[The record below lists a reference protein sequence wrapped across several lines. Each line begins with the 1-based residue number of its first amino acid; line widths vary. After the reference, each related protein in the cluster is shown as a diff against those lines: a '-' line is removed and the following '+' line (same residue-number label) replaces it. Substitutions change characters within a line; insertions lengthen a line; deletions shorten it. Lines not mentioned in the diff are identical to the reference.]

1 LPRRADLTQRGGIL
15 TSAERFVRFATD
27 CERMARFVRT
37 RENELEWRRLA
48 QRWFVICA
56 IIRPKNISRAP
67 RQPGKTTSDSRT
79 RYASLSKRRLAKAQR
94 TVPSLTAV
102 ASGQRGEL
110 DAQARTVIL
119 RGSRGRKFDPAV
131 LHLKRQDRALIPR
144 GIPARR
150 LARFAPL
157 TLHSLPLCKREKAA
171 PSCKPY
177 FTQF

>member
-1 LPRRADLTQRGGIL
+1 METIG
-15 TSAERFVRFATD
+15 AEVV
-27 CERMARFVRT
+27 C
-37 RENELEWRRLA
+37 
-48 QRWFVICA
+48 ICA

-131 LHLKRQDRALIPR
+131 LHLKRQDRPSSQEAFQL
-144 GIPARR
+144 GVSLDSRR
-150 LARFAPL
+150 
-157 TLHSLPLCKREKAA
+157 
-171 PSCKPY
+171 
-177 FTQF
+177 